1 MFIVVRKQKK
11 STCRGWC
18 FNLKRQIIEE
28 NTESTKETEEMNYDA
43 KSSLIAGST
52 INKMIK

>member
-18 FNLKRQIIEE
+18 FNLKRQIIERQ
-28 NTESTKETEEMNYDA
+28 ESTKETEEMNYDA